1 MAENR
6 IAAIRDVMVM
16 GHAGCGKT
24 TLVEQMLFKAGVTTR
39 AGSVDDGTSV
49 LDSSP
54 EEKSRQITIDPA
66 SAHLTWKGREL
77 NLIDTP
83 GYPDFVGM
91 ALSCLPA
98 AEMVLV
104 CISAS
109 AGIEVNTRK
118 AWQAAGDAGK
128 ARMIAVTRMDG
139 DNIHVE
145 DLLAQIQ
152 ETLGAECIP
161 LNLPAGAGAD
171 LKGVVSTLVPSENA
185 PDGVIG
191 DLEAMGTSLR
201 ESVIESDEDLMDR
214 YLEEEEI
221 KPEELEPVFRK
232 SVASGEVVPVLFC
245 AAEQDVGVEELMDAI
260 AAYAPAPG
268 EAAPPSCTDE
278 SGEQDVA
285 ITPDPAAPFAAQVF
299 RCVNDPFVGR
309 LSFFR
314 VFSGSLPSDG
324 SFQNVRSGR
333 TERAGQLFR
342 VLGKQQENVPQA
354 EPGDLVAVTKVEDMK
369 VGDTLCA
376 EGRTVRLAEVQF
388 PTPMT
393 SLAIEPKSR
402 GDEQKI
408 SASLSR
414 LAEEDPTF
422 RVVRDQQT
430 NELVVSG
437 TTQMHLEVML
447 ERMKRRYGVEAN
459 TKEPKIPYKETVTI
473 KTTAR
478 HRHKKQTGG
487 RGQFGE
493 VWIRIEPLPRG
504 EGFEFV
510 NEVVGGAIP
519 SQYIPAVEKGIR
531 EAMARGVLAGCLV
544 VDLRVTLYD
553 GKFHEVDSSE
563 AAFKIAGSMAFQKAF
578 LEAKPAL
585 LEPVVTT
592 EITVP
597 TQYMGDIT
605 GDLNGRRGRIQ
616 GMDSLGELQ
625 VVQAEVPMAEV
636 TRYAT
641 ELRSM
646 TGGTGSYTMEFL
658 RYDIVPQ
665 RLAEQIIARAKAAKE
680 KA

>member
-493 VWIRIEPLPRG
+493 VWIRMEPLPRG